1 MDLRKIAYT
10 LSLFT
15 LFFSSCSKQD
25 GINDKVIQVDIST
38 SQPLNMA
45 DIVKH
50 ISIIPLETNDSCLIK
65 RIVSMQVQNGKIFI
79 NNDRNEIMIFDEKGK
94 YIHSTQHLLEQGPN
108 NYVGVSSMYIDEN
121 SHIGIYEPFSPRIRE
136 YYNYLKLVQY
146 YHINIPNYTR

>member
-1 MDLRKIAYT
+1 MDLREIAYT

-25 GINDKVIQVDIST
+25 EINDKVIQIDIST

-79 NNDRNEIMIFDEKGK
+79 NNDQNEIMVFDGKGK
-94 YIHSTQHLLEQGPN
+94 YIHSTRHLLGQGPN
-108 NYVGVSSMYIDEN
+108 DYHWGIQYVY
-121 SHIGIYEPFSPRIRE
+121 R
-136 YYNYLKLVQY
+136 
-146 YHINIPNYTR
+146 